1 MGGPGV
7 CMPVSRA
14 ALASVAAFSVL
25 FLPFTVFAASP
36 DDEVARIAAD
46 VEAALAK
53 SSLPLTTE
61 IGLAPCVT
69 PKGDDAAEQLAGAVK
84 RGLLARRG
92 LRFADPQAL
101 KAALNEGALAPNS
114 KAGSKMPMGTSLML
128 VCELTGSGGSYGLTT
143 RLTRVGDGRVLTS
156 TSVNVTTPKAARATP
171 APGVEAR
178 SLDVQLR
185 KLADVLAKRLDE
197 LPGELRYQHVAVL
210 PFEEI
215 GATTKDKKLGLLVSS
230 ELTTLLARDH
240 GLLLVERSQ
249 LTKVV
254 DELALGQTGLT
265 DPMKSAEVGKLA
277 GAQGLVV
284 GTIGEAGDRYL
295 VDARVVEAET
305 GKVTAAE
312 QTSLPAAD
320 LVALSS
326 EAVVLRTR
334 TDAVYRSLILPGWG
348 QFYNREPIKGGVLLG
363 AEVVALGLAGVFQL
377 QASGAQKDY
386 DGLPAGSDFKSAADK
401 VSAYRG
407 RRNIAL
413 YGALTLHLVNILD
426 AFISGKTYDSA
437 APVASAGSR

>member
-1 MGGPGV
+1 VG
-7 CMPVSRA
+7 A
-14 ALASVAAFSVL
+14 Y
-25 FLPFTVFAASP
+25 AASP

-46 VEAALAK
+46 IEAALTK

-61 IGLAPCVT
+61 IGLAPCTT
-69 PKGDDAAEQLAGAVK
+69 PKGDDAAEQMAASVK
-84 RGLLARRG
+84 RSLLARRG
-92 LRFADPQAL
+92 LRFLDPQSV

-114 KAGSKMPMGTSLML
+114 KAGSKAPMGTSLML
-128 VCELTGSGGSYGLTT
+128 VCELTASGGGYGLTT
-143 RLTRVGDGRVLTS
+143 RLTKVADGRLLTS
-156 TSVNVTTPKAARATP
+156 TSVNVAAPKSTKTATA

-215 GATTKDKKLGLLVSS
+215 GSTTKDKKLGLLVAS

-265 DPMKSAEVGKLA
+265 DPSKSAEVGKLA
-277 GAQGLVV
+277 GAQDLVV
-284 GTIGEAGDRYL
+284 GTVGEAGDRYV

-320 LVALSS
+320 LVALSA
-326 EAVVLRTR
+326 EAVVLRSR

-348 QFYNREPIKGGVLLG
+348 QFYNREPIKGAVVLG
-363 AEVVALGLAGVFQL
+363 AEVVALALAGVFQL
-377 QASGAQKDY
+377 QASKAQTDY
-386 DGLPAGSDFKSAADK
+386 NNLPAGSDFASAADK
-401 VSAYRG
+401 VSTYRG
-407 RRNIAL
+407 RRNLAL
-413 YGALTLHLVNILD
+413 YGVLTIHLVNVLD
-426 AFISGKTYDSA
+426 AFISGKTFDSA
-437 APVASAGSR
+437 TPVTTAGTR

>member
-1 MGGPGV
+1 M
-7 CMPVSRA
+7 
-14 ALASVAAFSVL
+14 SVVL
-25 FLPFTVFAASP
+25 LPLIVVAASP
-36 DDEVARIAAD
+36 DDEIARIAAD
-46 VEAALAK
+46 VEAALTK

-69 PKGDDAAEQLAGAVK
+69 PKGDDAAERLAGAVK
-84 RGLLARRG
+84 RGLLAGRG
-92 LRFADPQAL
+92 LRFVDPQAV
-101 KAALNEGALAPNS
+101 KAALNEGALAPNG
-114 KAGSKMPMGTSLML
+114 KAGSKAPMGTSLML
-128 VCELTGSGGSYGLTT
+128 VCELTGSGGRYGLTT
-143 RLTRVGDGRVLTS
+143 RLTRVADGRVLTS
-156 TSVNVTTPKAARATP
+156 TSVNVTATKVARGTP

-185 KLADVLAKRLDE
+185 RLADVLAKRLDE

-210 PFEEI
+210 PFEET
-215 GATTKDKKLGLLVSS
+215 GSTTKDKKLGLLVSS

-240 GLLLVERSQ
+240 GLLLVERGQ

-254 DELALGQTGLT
+254 DEIALGQTGLT
-265 DPMKSAEVGKLA
+265 DPSKSAEVGKLA

-284 GTIGEAGDRYL
+284 GTVGEAGDRYL

-334 TDAVYRSLILPGWG
+334 TDAVYRSLVLPGWG

-363 AEVVALGLAGVFQL
+363 AEVVALALAGVFHL

-386 DGLPAGSDFKSAADK
+386 DGLPAGSDFARAADK
-401 VSAYRG
+401 VSTYRG
-407 RRNIAL
+407 RRNLAL

-437 APVASAGSR
+437 EPVATAGPR